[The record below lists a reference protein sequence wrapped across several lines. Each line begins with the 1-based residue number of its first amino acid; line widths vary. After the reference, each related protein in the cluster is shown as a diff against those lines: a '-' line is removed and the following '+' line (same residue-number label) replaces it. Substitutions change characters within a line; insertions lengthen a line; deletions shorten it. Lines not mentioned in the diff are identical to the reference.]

1 MRKIWEFIAGLP
13 EDIQE
18 RLGLGLLFLP
28 VSIKE
33 YLRKNAL
40 KTDYKKN
47 FNEMAEQLCAIK
59 IFILEGWNNGN
70 D

>member
-1 MRKIWEFIAGLP
+1 MEKIVNFIVGLP
-13 EDIQE
+13 EDVKE
-18 RLGLGLLFLP
+18 KFGFSLALLP
-28 VSIKE
+28 ISINE

-59 IFILEGWNNGN
+59 IFLLGE
-70 D
+70 